1 MNILYITRSPP
12 YPPNIGGNQRTAALY
27 RALARHGEVDLFLA
41 VDESELPAS
50 HLAEIRQNYH
60 VAGFAAPATRGQSGI
75 WRRLRSLAPALVDRT
90 ADYMANRRRDYEPD
104 TRLATVLKR
113 LMEVKSYN
121 LVVGKGLS
129 LAMKTGIS
137 PVFPYVLDVD
147 DAEQEW
153 FCSQID
159 SPYAGHLSRLVA
171 AWRWAQLKGFVPDLY
186 RSFSRCWVVKTRD
199 RLIPGLENA
208 MWLGVPLWPPQDGG
222 QPAPE
227 DDAPRRTVIM
237 LGSYYHRP
245 NAEGLDWFVRNVW
258 PQVNESVP
266 DAGFHIIG
274 PGLSAGRVGA
284 YSRLPGVK
292 VIGAVPSVASHYRGC
307 AFTVAPI
314 WTGAGINVKVFES
327 YAYGRTC
334 VLTPFAYRG
343 YEDCLENGVSA
354 CVAKSPDDF
363 ARACIDLLRDPARRD
378 RLAAT
383 GHPRIMQDFSFD
395 RFASVVDKTI
405 HNIKRNGHFA

>member
-104 TRLATVLKR
+104 PRLAVALNR
-113 LMEVKSYN
+113 LMAAKSYD

-137 PVFPYVLDVD
+137 PAFPFILDVD

-153 FCSQID
+153 FQSQID
-159 SPYAGHLSRLVA
+159 SPYAARPSRWVA
-171 AWRWAQLKGFVPDLY
+171 AWRFAQLKNFVPGLY
-186 RSFSRCWVVKTRD
+186 RRFEHCWTVKPGD
-199 RLIPGLENA
+199 RLIPGLEHA
-208 MWLGVPLWPPQDGG
+208 TWLGVPCWPPKEGF
-222 QPAPE
+222 PPLAPGNS
-227 DDAPRRTVIM
+227 ASRTAIM

-245 NAEGLDWFVRNVW
+245 NAEGLDWFIRNVW
-258 PQVNESVP
+258 PLVRKEVP
-266 DAGFHIIG
+266 DAEFRVIG
-274 PGLSAGRVGA
+274 PGLSARRADAYGRM
-284 YSRLPGVK
+284 PGVR
-292 VIGAVPSVASHYRGC
+292 VLGPVPSVVPQYSEC
-307 AFTVAPI
+307 ACSIAPI

-327 YAYGRTC
+327 YAHGRTC

-343 YEDCLENGVSA
+343 YEDCLEEGLSVR
-354 CVAKSPDDF
+354 VAKTPEEF
-363 ARACIDLLRDPARRD
+363 ARACSDLLRDPALRD
-378 RLAAT
+378 RFAAV
-383 GHPRIMQDFSFD
+383 GRPRIMNDFSFE
-395 RFASVVDKTI
+395 RFASAVNTTI
-405 HNIKRNGHFA
+405 RRISGS